1 MSQQFALHSSSQT
14 DLDFRY
20 SKSQTI
26 NLNMTKLANAINCF
40 LLLIIQLNSDP
51 NASALKYIIDYTD
64 T

>member
-14 DLDFRY
+14 DLEFRY
-20 SKSQTI
+20 SESQTI

-40 LLLIIQLNSDP
+40 LLLIIQLN
-51 NASALKYIIDYTD
+51 ALALKYIIDYTD